1 MIILTLSSCVHLII
15 LKLFRYISYMHSMM
29 DFPAN
34 SVIHWNSVQTNSVLI
49 SRSIIDL
56 AYCLLLNWKQGDKI
70 YPHAT
75 YIKRPL
81 AHTTIFM
88 TEDSGIQNSNVYY
101 LASSLLSLRLHSF
114 QKYSLVKWKAR
125 ETTFDHSYTNL
136 TL

>member
-1 MIILTLSSCVHLII
+1 MIILKLSSCVHLII
-15 LKLFRYISYMHSMM
+15 LKLFRCISYMHSMM
-29 DFPAN
+29 DFLAN
-34 SVIHWNSVQTNSVLI
+34 SVIHWNSLQNNSVLI

-56 AYCLLLNWKQGDKI
+56 AYLLLNWKQGDKI
-70 YPHAT
+70 YPFAT

-81 AHTTIFM
+81 AHITIFM
-88 TEDSGIQNSNVYY
+88 TKDSGIQNSNVYY
-101 LASSLLSLRLHSF
+101 LVSSLLSLRLHSF